1 MAIAVAIVVVAL
13 LGVWISR
20 LSTAMA
26 LFILR
31 RVLSGVIVVSIAA
44 ALVYWLM
51 SRAGDPLA
59 FTQEIQDPIARGQ
72 ARARITEALNL
83 DQPLPQR
90 FANWFAN
97 AVRGDFGASARSE
110 AFTVTDELRQRIPVT
125 LKLVSASA
133 VLSVVIGVAAGV
145 VSAIRQYSGFDYL
158 VSFFTFLFFSLPV
171 FWVAV
176 ILKQYGGINF
186 NDWIR
191 DSAQISL
198 QAFVIIAATLFLVV
212 YTSTGG
218 THRRKLAFAAATA
231 AVAVLLLLY
240 VHLTTWVRNPGFGP
254 FGVAVLALLIAC
266 GVTAIVTGWRNV
278 TARNTA
284 FTTAALGIAS
294 WFVLQPFFDSAVFEG
309 TFMRG
314 VGLTALLGLVA
325 IAIGIGVGN
334 AWGGYDRGVSAR
346 AGALTAFLIGVVI
359 FVDRAMQS
367 WQPYSES
374 SVIRRRPIK
383 TQFDREPRLDGDF
396 WMHVVDT
403 FTHLALPTMALM
415 LISLARYTRF
425 TRGSMLEV
433 LNQDYIRTARSKGLT
448 ERTVVVRHTLRNSM
462 IPLATIVPID
472 LSAVIGGAVITET
485 VFGWE
490 GMGRMFI
497 DGLQSLDPN
506 RVMGF
511 FVVVSIMAIIGNLLA
526 DLLYATLDP
535 RIRVGS

>member
-1 MAIAVAIVVVAL
+1 MGMVIAAVVVAL
-13 LGVWISR
+13 VGFWLSR
-20 LSTAMA
+20 LSRPMV

-31 RVLSGVIVVSIAA
+31 RVLSGVIVVSVAS

-59 FTQEIQDPIARGQ
+59 FTQEIQDPIARQQ
-72 ARARITEALNL
+72 AQLRITEALNL
-83 DQPLPQR
+83 DQPLPRR
-90 FANWFAN
+90 FINWFTGAI
-97 AVRGDFGASARSE
+97 RGDFGASSRSE
-110 AFTVTDELRQRIPVT
+110 AFTITDELSRRIPIT

-133 VLSVVIGVAAGV
+133 VLSVVLGVAAGV

-191 DSAQISL
+191 DSARISP
-198 QAFVIIAATLFLVV
+198 QAFVTIALVLFLIV

-218 THRRKLAFAAATA
+218 TVVRKLTFAGGSA
-231 AVAVLLLLY
+231 AVVVLLLLY

-254 FGVAVLALLIAC
+254 FGVAVLGLLIAV
-266 GVTAIVTGWRNV
+266 GVTALVSGLRNV
-278 TARNTA
+278 KARNTA
-284 FTTAALGIAS
+284 LTVAAVGVAG
-294 WFVLQPFFDSAVFEG
+294 WFVLQPFFDSTAFQG

-314 VGLTALLGLVA
+314 VGLTLLLALAA
-325 IAIGIGVGN
+325 IAVGIGVGH

-346 AGALTAFLIGVVI
+346 TGAITAFLIGVVI

-383 TQFDREPRLDGDF
+383 TQYDREPRLDGDF

-403 FTHLALPTMALM
+403 FTHLVLPTMALM
-415 LISLARYTRF
+415 LISVARYTRF

-448 ERTVVVRHTLRNSM
+448 ERTVVVRHTLRNSL
-462 IPLATIVPID
+462 IPLATIVPVD

-511 FVVVSIMAIIGNLLA
+511 FVVVSAMAVIGNLLA